1 MLMLLCVHVTRV
13 LFLVLVGNFALRLW
27 ASIRVTHSYS
37 SYPFLCALASTYLC
51 HLQIEHTYTCTSF
64 MISTLVCLFRWGL
77 AGQPSP
83 FYFQSF
89 GDILSRPLGV
99 VIYGF
104 TNLILEQPSSNHL
117 GRTYVCGV
125 DVQGGNRITTN
136 TTVTAP
142 RKCNL
147 SQSTPMIL
155 LIRTIAM
162 NFQLYPSWSKDTSLS
177 RAYILVQMVSILW
190 LYTEHSEFQVV
201 FISNHLSLR
210 LKIVLGIEIRT
221 WMNNQGKLRMHK
233 TSSYFLQH
241 FNPKGLQY
249 STQDT
254 LYCLWK
260 HCIKCDE
267 VLCDWRLSSLFVPE
281 YHTILLWTLIFSR

>member
-162 NFQLYPSWSKDTSLS
+162 NFQLYPS
-177 RAYILVQMVSILW
+177 
-190 LYTEHSEFQVV
+190 
-201 FISNHLSLR
+201 
-210 LKIVLGIEIRT
+210 
-221 WMNNQGKLRMHK
+221 
-233 TSSYFLQH
+233 
-241 FNPKGLQY
+241 
-249 STQDT
+249 
-254 LYCLWK
+254 
-260 HCIKCDE
+260 
-267 VLCDWRLSSLFVPE
+267 
-281 YHTILLWTLIFSR
+281 